1 MYAFDIVC
9 NDLPL
14 FSVSLSSYRFRSR
27 ALVSTLLLYWN
38 TIYRRHCKINWLELC
53 EPNWFHRTA
62 GLTDKMSQCR
72 STDGTSTK
80 PSTGNSGFMT
90 GKGML
95 CTTWM
100 LKPLSCEVSI
110 SKLLSGRKYM
120 TSGILDSIS
129 GELYGVLNLF
139 KHALSSLPGK
149 QHSRN
154 EYTVSAI
161 TSKSNHYAKL
171 APLLY

>member
-14 FSVSLSSYRFRSR
+14 FSVSFSSYRFRSS
-27 ALVSTLLLYWN
+27 AVVSTLLLYWN
-38 TIYRRHCKINWLELC
+38 TTYRRHCKRNWLELC

-80 PSTGNSGFMT
+80 PSVGTGRFMT

-100 LKPLSCEVSI
+100 LKPLSCKVSI
-110 SKLLSGRKYM
+110 SKLLPARKDM
-120 TSGILDSIS
+120 TSGILDIIS
-129 GELYGVLNLF
+129 AELCGVLNVF
-139 KHALSSLPGK
+139 KCDLSSLPEK
-149 QHSRN
+149 WHSRN
-154 EYTVSAI
+154 EHTVSAI
-161 TSKSNHYAKL
+161 TTKSNDYAKL
-171 APLLY
+171 APLLD